1 MIWCNTSKQVFKKQ
15 TCFLQVVCFLG
26 VMLGVLCQF
35 LGAKN
40 LSYMASSYQVGMV
53 FVRSLNANKLLQG
66 ADILLGYEVNPKNDW
81 AYSRYY
87 IFVDYGNVLF
97 ANNSTLQANM
107 FTYGV
112 GGDFMVAYNK
122 NPINRW
128 AFFFGLQLA
137 ANTWIMNHKV
147 QNLIVNT
154 WDSIKD
160 FHFTNTYFRAIG
172 QFGVQFR
179 TIILHH
185 DFDVELG
192 MKIFLTPESRSAFER
207 SFLFFVSHSWHF

>member
-1 MIWCNTSKQVFKKQ
+1 MIWHNIGKQELKKQ
-15 TCFLQVVCFLG
+15 ACFLNILMG
-26 VMLGVLCQF
+26 VIGVLLCQI

-40 LSYMASSYQVGMV
+40 LSYMSSSYQVGMV
-53 FVRSLNANKLLQG
+53 FMRPLNENKLLQG
-66 ADILLGYEVNPKNDW
+66 ASILWGYELNPKNDW

-87 IFVDYGNVLF
+87 VFVDYGNVLF
-97 ANNSTLQANM
+97 SNNSTLQANM

-137 ANTWIMNHKV
+137 ANTWIINHKV
-147 QNLIVNT
+147 QDLIVNT
-154 WDSIKD
+154 WNSVKSFN
-160 FHFTNTYFRAIG
+160 FHNTYFRAIG

-179 TIILHH
+179 TIVLYH
-185 DFDVELG
+185 DVDVELG
-192 MKIFLTPESRSAFER
+192 MKIFLTPETRSPFER